1 VNAARFLRAAC
12 VAALVLAASAP
23 RSVAEEEAVTKARAA
38 IHAAAEKRDS
48 RALAKALDDA
58 NSLVGTVFPDG
69 GDLAD
74 WLGTLP
80 EPVARLVA
88 VKVRRGWLYVVA
100 KRGLEAKAP
109 LESVLGVEPGNG
121 EARAYLGE
129 ARRLTGDLEGA
140 TGELLRALDTG
151 ASDALVLPAARR
163 IVIALHEKPP
173 ESDSQGLPAYATAAG
188 RFLARRRMDDVHR
201 AVADWLD
208 YDAERARS
216 IPKRAAMLRAE
227 AVRRAW
233 SWIDGG
239 EQAEAH
245 ARARK
250 AVEVAEWVAWLG
262 AERPRDLPERFDLF
276 AAAVRLGEVGESD
289 RHEVP
294 EALAGLA
301 EEAVARGRYLLAA
314 TLARRRLSMGDS
326 PAARRVLLA
335 CPPDVGD

>member
-1 VNAARFLRAAC
+1 VTLARVAFVALLLASAF
-12 VAALVLAASAP
+12 AALPSRA
-23 RSVAEEEAVTKARAA
+23 VAEEEAATKAKAA
-38 IHAAAEKRDS
+38 IYAAAEKRDA
-48 RALAKALDDA
+48 RALAVALDDA
-58 NSLVGTVFPDG
+58 NKLVGEVFPDG

-80 EPVARLVA
+80 ESVARLVP

-100 KRGLEAKAP
+100 KRGADAKAP
-109 LESVLGVEPGNG
+109 LESVLGVEPNNG

-129 ARRLTGDLEGA
+129 ARRQTGDLEGA
-140 TGELLRALDTG
+140 TADLLRALETG
-151 ASDALVLPAARR
+151 ASDALVLPSARR

-173 ESDSQGLPAYATAAG
+173 PSDGQGLPAYANAAG
-188 RFLARRRMDDVHR
+188 RFLARRRMDDVDR
-201 AVADWLD
+201 GVADWLD
-208 YDAERARS
+208 FDAHAARS
-216 IPKRAAMLRAE
+216 LPKRAALLRAE

-233 SWIDGG
+233 SWVEGG
-239 EQAEAH
+239 DAAEAH

-250 AVEVAEWVAWLG
+250 AVDVAEWVAALG
-262 AERPRDLPERFDLF
+262 AERPRDLPARFDLL
-276 AAAVRLGEVGESD
+276 AAAVRLGETGEGD

-301 EEAVARGRYLLAA
+301 EEALARGRYLLAA
-314 TLARRRLSMGDS
+314 HLARRRLSMGDS